1 MLKNNKILV
10 NNNISVNNKMLVNN
24 NISVNNKMLV
34 NNFPYRDLIILY
46 CPEKVGS
53 TSIVS
58 SIRISAGD
66 KFMVFHTHEDKI
78 ADIVNQCNII
88 RVKDL
93 IMNNKVINPSTNE
106 FRKIYLIDIFRTPIE
121 RKISCFFQ
129 KISEIHFNNS
139 ELNISKYPIE
149 KIFKRF
155 NDLFVHYEET
165 DYFNEMFGCKTIE
178 NFDFENKFILKEI
191 DNVFYIKLR
200 LQDSKHWG
208 NILTQILKIP
218 IHMIYDYQTVD
229 KNIGELYNKFKNGY
243 KLPYN
248 YYKLIE
254 QNKMLSIYLNHD
266 EKKKYI
272 DNWFEKITHNHIPFT
287 KLEYEFYCKISG
299 ENKFYCANTSNLHY
313 NDDGCVCNI
322 CRDKRKIVQYNLIN
336 NIEQK
341 IHIRHLYDQNY
352 DNNIFIKLFP
362 TNDYEKSYDLI
373 INLINS

>member
-1 MLKNNKILV
+1 MDINLSSNFIYDSNRSDSNLIPIEKNNLSI
-10 NNNISVNNKMLVNN
+10 
-24 NISVNNKMLV
+24 
-34 NNFPYRDLIILY
+34 NNFLYRDLIILY

-78 ADIVNQCNII
+78 ADIVNLKNII

-93 IMNNKVINPSTNE
+93 IMNNKVINPQTNE
-106 FRKIYLIDIFRTPIE
+106 FRKIYIIDIFRTPIE

-129 KISEIHFNNS
+129 KISEIHFNNL
-139 ELNISKYPIE
+139 ELNISNYPIE

-155 NDLFVHYEET
+155 NDLFIHYNEI
-165 DYFNEMFGCKTIE
+165 DFFNELYDCDKIE
-178 NFDFENKFILKEI
+178 KFDFDNNYILKEI

-200 LQDSKHWG
+200 LQDSMHWKD
-208 NILTQILKIP
+208 ILTKILKTP
-218 IHMIYDYQTVD
+218 IYIIHDYQTVN
-229 KNIGELYNKFKNGY
+229 KNIGKLYEKFKNEY
-243 KLPYN
+243 RIPLN

-254 QNKMLSIYLNHD
+254 NDKMLDIYLNPD
-266 EKKKYI
+266 EKNKYFR
-272 DNWFEKITHNHIPFT
+272 NWFEKITFEYIPFT
-287 KLEYEFYCKISG
+287 DLEYNFYNKISE

-313 NDDGCVCNI
+313 NDDGCVCI
-322 CRDKRKIVQYNLIN
+322 SCRNKRNVVIYNLIN

-341 IHIRHLYDQNY
+341 IYIRHLYDEFY

-362 TNDYEKSYDLI
+362 TNNYEKSNDLI

>member
-1 MLKNNKILV
+1 MNEQLAITNSEKPNYL
-10 NNNISVNNKMLVNN
+10 
-24 NISVNNKMLV
+24 
-34 NNFPYRDLIILY
+34 YRDLIILY

-66 KFMVFHTHEDKI
+66 KYMVFHTHENKI
-78 ADIVNQCNII
+78 ADIVNLGNII
-88 RVKDL
+88 RVEDL
-93 IMNNKVINPSTNE
+93 IMNNKIINPHTNQ

-139 ELNISKYPIE
+139 EINISKYPIE

-155 NDLFVHYEET
+155 NDLFVHHNEI
-165 DYFNEMFGCKTIE
+165 DYFNEIYNCGRIE
-178 NFDFENKFILKEI
+178 KFDFDSKYVLKEI

-200 LQDSKHWG
+200 LQDSKYWG
-208 NILTQILKIP
+208 DILTKILKTP
-218 IHMIYDYQTVD
+218 IYMCHDYQTVN
-229 KNIGELYNKFKNGY
+229 KNIGELYAIFKNTY

-248 YYKLIE
+248 YYQLIE
-254 QNKMLSIYLNHD
+254 QDKMLNIYLTTD
-266 EKKKYI
+266 EKNKYLRE
-272 DNWFEKITHNHIPFT
+272 WFEKITSEYIPWT
-287 KLEYEFYCKISG
+287 ELEYKFYYKISE

-313 NDDGCVCNI
+313 NDDGCVCLS
-322 CRDKRKIVQYNLIN
+322 CREKRKIVQYNLIN

-341 IHIRHLYDQNY
+341 IYIRHLYDQNY
-352 DNNIFIKLFP
+352 DNNIFLKLFP
-362 TNDYEKSYDLI
+362 TNNYENSNDLV